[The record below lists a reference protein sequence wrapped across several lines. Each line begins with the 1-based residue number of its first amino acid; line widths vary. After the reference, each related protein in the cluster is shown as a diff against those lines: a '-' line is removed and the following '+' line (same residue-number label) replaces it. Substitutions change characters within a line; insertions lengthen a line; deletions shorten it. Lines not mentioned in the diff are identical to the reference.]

1 MKELRETK
9 VLKIDLGVEVT
20 GPLFCVARQI
30 LPEGLNNGFCFGIIE
45 KGVNVMTRKGL
56 QLFGFAFAA
65 VLFSYGSASG
75 QIVNA
80 VKDAADKTKDAAVKT
95 KDVTVDVAKK
105 TTVVVTDGL
114 TTAADKTKDATVD
127 TARKTKTTSKRVGDY
142 TIDVTENV
150 AEQAVDGG
158 RWLTV
163 TTWDGT
169 KWVSKK
175 VKFAAKKTAS
185 TTKDVILGDDKPS
198 N

>member
-1 MKELRETK
+1 
-9 VLKIDLGVEVT
+9 
-20 GPLFCVARQI
+20 
-30 LPEGLNNGFCFGIIE
+30 
-45 KGVNVMTRKGL
+45 MTRRGL

-65 VLFSYGSASG
+65 ILFSYGSASG

-80 VKDAADKTKDAAVKT
+80 VKDAADRTKDAAVKT

-114 TTAADKTKDATVD
+114 TTAVDKTKDVSIDA
-127 TARKTKTTSKRVGDY
+127 ARKTKTTSRKIGEY
-142 TIDVTENV
+142 TVDVTENV
-150 AEQAVDGG
+150 AEQAVEGG

-175 VKFAAKKTAS
+175 VRFAAKKTAS
-185 TTKDVILGDDKPS
+185 TTKDVILGEDKPS